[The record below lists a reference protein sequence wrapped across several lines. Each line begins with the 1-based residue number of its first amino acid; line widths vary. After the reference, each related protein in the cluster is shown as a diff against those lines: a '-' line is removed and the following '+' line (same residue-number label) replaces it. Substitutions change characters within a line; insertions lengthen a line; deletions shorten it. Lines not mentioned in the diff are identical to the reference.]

1 MAGRC
6 GCSCTHLVRLFRKYF
21 DTTPRQ
27 YLLEL
32 RMRHAKRLLA
42 DEKLSVKEISARV
55 GYDNALNFSTGFR
68 KRFGISP
75 SEYRKQLSIF
85 S

>member
-1 MAGRC
+1 
-6 GCSCTHLVRLFRKYF
+6 
-21 DTTPRQ
+21 
-27 YLLEL
+27 
-32 RMRHAKRLLA
+32 MRRAKQLLA